1 MGDEDTKVPDGDE
14 TQETVPPTEGS
25 TETAADEEGDQDWG
39 WHAEIPDD
47 ADEDPEAEAPAADTD
62 ESETDNSQP
71 KNDDT
76 PESADQAPSIQGAPP
91 PGFSSWKEVLDLATK
106 AKAEPAPPR
115 VESPA
120 AKRTLPS
127 LPFDDDPV
135 VKRIVGQ
142 LAAVTPQERAEAVKT
157 LPGEVGARVVQR
169 LDALGDA
176 HTKLRNDPQ
185 GFIRE
190 ITDAVTRDVL
200 ENSVFAERFTR
211 LEDQFYARTGQ
222 EFLTQHKIT
231 SAEQAELL
239 DLAKKMPRD
248 EALKVLNER
257 RELREL
263 RRLKQ
268 GLDTKGRQ
276 IEANQAASRAQ
287 QGAKG
292 AGRKPGVD
300 WKKEFKAAGT
310 DALKLAKVAERKA
323 RAEGK

>member
-1 MGDEDTKVPDGDE
+1 MGDEDAKVPDGNE
-14 TQETVPPTEGS
+14 TQAEIPPTEPS
-25 TETAADEEGDQDWG
+25 TEAAADDEGDQEWG
-39 WHAEIPDD
+39 WNAEIPDD
-47 ADEDPEAEAPAADTD
+47 ADEDQPDDEPAADTN
-62 ESETDNSQP
+62 ESETNNSQP

-76 PESADQAPSIQGAPP
+76 PEEAEPATSIQGSPP

-106 AKAEPAPPR
+106 AKAEPSPR
-115 VESPA
+115 VETPSA
-120 AKRTLPS
+120 QRRTLPS

-142 LAAVTPQERAEAVKT
+142 LTAATPQERLDAVKA

-176 HTKLRNDPQ
+176 HTKLRNDPH

-200 ENSVFAERFTR
+200 EGSVFAERFTR
-211 LEDQFYARTGQ
+211 LENEFYARTGQ

-239 DLAKKMPRD
+239 KLAKVMPRD

-263 RRLKQ
+263 RAMKQ

-292 AGRKPGVD
+292 AGRKPAID